1 VRSRREKNNELT
13 ETKRIFRHWVEIRD
27 LKSGSVRQL
36 SLSAVA
42 KIHIPRRRNEPQRPT
57 EGFLE
62 VVDDEEALVPKTLD
76 DLVGQ
81 LPRRYPDGAYERTL
95 RRERDRQ
102 REEAINKLI
111 EILLP
116 RIILEALYVMQA
128 ELEREIPD
136 SRTSDAEVERA
147 AAKRGIAM
155 VNARK
160 WKQRDTWVH
169 FPSSWIRQILERV
182 ASGEISLLDPRPLKR
197 RGRKRAPSKSVREN
211 AF

>member
-1 VRSRREKNNELT
+1 MRSRREKNNEFT

-57 EGFLE
+57 EEFLE
-62 VVDDEEALVPKTLD
+62 VVDGEEALVAKNLD
-76 DLVGQ
+76 DLVRQ
-81 LPRRYPDGAYERTL
+81 LRRRYPDGAYERTL
-95 RRERDRQ
+95 RRERHRL
-102 REEAINKLI
+102 REEAINKLT

-116 RIILEALYVMQA
+116 RVILEALYVMQA

-136 SRTSDAEVERA
+136 SRTSDAEVEKA
-147 AAKRGIAM
+147 AAKRGIA
-155 VNARK
+155 VVDAGK

>member
-1 VRSRREKNNELT
+1 MRSRREKNNEFT

-57 EGFLE
+57 EEFLE
-62 VVDDEEALVPKTLD
+62 VVDGEEALVAKNLD

-81 LPRRYPDGAYERTL
+81 LRRRYPDGAYERTL
-95 RRERDRQ
+95 RRERDRL
-102 REEAINKLI
+102 REEAINKLR

-136 SRTSDAEVERA
+136 SRTSDAEVEKA
-147 AAKRGIAM
+147 AAKRGIA
-155 VNARK
+155 VVDAGK